1 MNILFLC
8 VGNSGRSQIAEGLAK
23 DMLPKSYDIRS
34 AGSNPAKNI
43 HSDAIFVMDEI
54 GIDISSH
61 KTKSIESLDKE
72 FVNKLDHVITLCAE
86 EVCPFVPSKAK
97 MIKISPSILNVD
109 DSKIEHVV
117 ENLDI
122 AGADYIHIDVMDGHF
137 VPNISMGPSIVKSV
151 RGKTSIP
158 FDVHLMID
166 PIEPYIDDFIKA
178 GADIISIHPEAND
191 NIEKCIDKIKSNNV
205 KAGLAINPDTNWEV
219 VIPFLD
225 KLDIIVVMSVHPGF
239 GGQKFIPSA
248 LEKLKLLRKK
258 IDETHPH
265 IELEIDGGVNFD
277 NIDSILKAG
286 ANVIVAGTTTFTG
299 GEKEYAN
306 NISKLRG

>member
-1 MNILFLC
+1 M
-8 VGNSGRSQIAEGLAK
+8 
-23 DMLPKSYDIRS
+23 
-34 AGSNPAKNI
+34 
-43 HSDAIFVMDEI
+43 
-54 GIDISSH
+54 
-61 KTKSIESLDKE
+61 T
-72 FVNKLDHVITLCAE
+72 NK
-86 EVCPFVPSKAK
+86 
-97 MIKISPSILNVD
+97 IKVSPSILASD
-109 DSKIEHVV
+109 FSKLGDEVAA
-117 ENLDI
+117 LAK
-122 AGADYIHIDVMDGHF
+122 AGADYIHVDVMDGHF

-151 RGKTSIP
+151 REKTSIP

-205 KAGLAINPDTNWEV
+205 KVGLAINPDTNWEV

-225 KLDIIVVMSVHPGF
+225 KLDMIVVMSVHPGF

-277 NIDSILKAG
+277 NIESILKAG

-299 GEKEYAN
+299 GEIEYAN

>member
-1 MNILFLC
+1 M
-8 VGNSGRSQIAEGLAK
+8 
-23 DMLPKSYDIRS
+23 
-34 AGSNPAKNI
+34 
-43 HSDAIFVMDEI
+43 
-54 GIDISSH
+54 
-61 KTKSIESLDKE
+61 T
-72 FVNKLDHVITLCAE
+72 NK
-86 EVCPFVPSKAK
+86 
-97 MIKISPSILNVD
+97 IKVSPSILASD
-109 DSKIEHVV
+109 FSKLGDEVAA
-117 ENLDI
+117 LAK
-122 AGADYIHIDVMDGHF
+122 AGADYIHVDVMDGHF

-239 GGQKFIPSA
+239 GGQKFISST

>member
-1 MNILFLC
+1 M
-8 VGNSGRSQIAEGLAK
+8 
-23 DMLPKSYDIRS
+23 
-34 AGSNPAKNI
+34 
-43 HSDAIFVMDEI
+43 
-54 GIDISSH
+54 
-61 KTKSIESLDKE
+61 T
-72 FVNKLDHVITLCAE
+72 NK
-86 EVCPFVPSKAK
+86 
-97 MIKISPSILNVD
+97 IKVSPSILASD
-109 DSKIEHVV
+109 FSKLGDEVAAIAK
-117 ENLDI
+117 
-122 AGADYIHIDVMDGHF
+122 AGADYIHVDVMDGHF

-151 RGKTSIP
+151 RGRTSIP

-225 KLDIIVVMSVHPGF
+225 KLDMIVVMSVHPGF

-277 NIDSILKAG
+277 NIESILKAG

-299 GEKEYAN
+299 GEIEYAN

>member
-1 MNILFLC
+1 M
-8 VGNSGRSQIAEGLAK
+8 
-23 DMLPKSYDIRS
+23 
-34 AGSNPAKNI
+34 
-43 HSDAIFVMDEI
+43 
-54 GIDISSH
+54 
-61 KTKSIESLDKE
+61 T
-72 FVNKLDHVITLCAE
+72 NK
-86 EVCPFVPSKAK
+86 
-97 MIKISPSILNVD
+97 IKVSPSILASD
-109 DSKIEHVV
+109 FSKLGDEVAA
-117 ENLDI
+117 LAK
-122 AGADYIHIDVMDGHF
+122 AGADYIHVDVMDGHF

-151 RGKTSIP
+151 RNKTSIP

-205 KAGLAINPDTNWEV
+205 KAGLAINPDTNWEI

>member
-1 MNILFLC
+1 M
-8 VGNSGRSQIAEGLAK
+8 
-23 DMLPKSYDIRS
+23 
-34 AGSNPAKNI
+34 
-43 HSDAIFVMDEI
+43 
-54 GIDISSH
+54 
-61 KTKSIESLDKE
+61 T
-72 FVNKLDHVITLCAE
+72 NK
-86 EVCPFVPSKAK
+86 
-97 MIKISPSILNVD
+97 IKVSPSILASD
-109 DSKIEHVV
+109 FSKLGDEVAAIAK
-117 ENLDI
+117 
-122 AGADYIHIDVMDGHF
+122 AGADYIHVDVMDGHF

-151 RGKTSIP
+151 RNKTSIP

-225 KLDIIVVMSVHPGF
+225 KLDMIVVMSVHPAF

>member
-1 MNILFLC
+1 M
-8 VGNSGRSQIAEGLAK
+8 
-23 DMLPKSYDIRS
+23 
-34 AGSNPAKNI
+34 
-43 HSDAIFVMDEI
+43 
-54 GIDISSH
+54 
-61 KTKSIESLDKE
+61 T
-72 FVNKLDHVITLCAE
+72 NK
-86 EVCPFVPSKAK
+86 
-97 MIKISPSILNVD
+97 IKVSPSILASD
-109 DSKIEHVV
+109 FSKLGDEVTA
-117 ENLDI
+117 LAK
-122 AGADYIHIDVMDGHF
+122 AGADYIHVDVMDGHF

-265 IELEIDGGVNFD
+265 IELEIDGGVNFE
-277 NIDSILKAG
+277 NIDSILEAG

>member
-1 MNILFLC
+1 M
-8 VGNSGRSQIAEGLAK
+8 
-23 DMLPKSYDIRS
+23 
-34 AGSNPAKNI
+34 
-43 HSDAIFVMDEI
+43 
-54 GIDISSH
+54 
-61 KTKSIESLDKE
+61 T
-72 FVNKLDHVITLCAE
+72 NK
-86 EVCPFVPSKAK
+86 
-97 MIKISPSILNVD
+97 IKVSPSILASD
-109 DSKIEHVV
+109 FSKLGDEVAAIAK
-117 ENLDI
+117 
-122 AGADYIHIDVMDGHF
+122 AGADYIHVDVMDGHF

-205 KAGLAINPDTNWEV
+205 KAGLAINPDTDWEV

-277 NIDSILKAG
+277 NIESILKAG

>member
-1 MNILFLC
+1 M
-8 VGNSGRSQIAEGLAK
+8 
-23 DMLPKSYDIRS
+23 
-34 AGSNPAKNI
+34 
-43 HSDAIFVMDEI
+43 
-54 GIDISSH
+54 
-61 KTKSIESLDKE
+61 T
-72 FVNKLDHVITLCAE
+72 NK
-86 EVCPFVPSKAK
+86 
-97 MIKISPSILNVD
+97 IKVSPSILASD
-109 DSKIEHVV
+109 FSKLGDEVAA
-117 ENLDI
+117 LAK
-122 AGADYIHIDVMDGHF
+122 AGADYIHVDVMDGHF

-151 RGKTSIP
+151 RGRTSIP

-225 KLDIIVVMSVHPGF
+225 KLDMIVVMSVHPGF

-277 NIDSILKAG
+277 NIESILKAG

>member
-1 MNILFLC
+1 MTN
-8 VGNSGRSQIAEGLAK
+8 
-23 DMLPKSYDIRS
+23 
-34 AGSNPAKNI
+34 
-43 HSDAIFVMDEI
+43 
-54 GIDISSH
+54 
-61 KTKSIESLDKE
+61 KTK
-72 FVNKLDHVITLCAE
+72 V
-86 EVCPFVPSKAK
+86 
-97 MIKISPSILNVD
+97 SPSILASD
-109 DSKIEHVV
+109 FSKLGDEVAA
-117 ENLDI
+117 LAK
-122 AGADYIHIDVMDGHF
+122 AGADYIHVDVMDGHF

>member
-1 MNILFLC
+1 M
-8 VGNSGRSQIAEGLAK
+8 
-23 DMLPKSYDIRS
+23 
-34 AGSNPAKNI
+34 
-43 HSDAIFVMDEI
+43 
-54 GIDISSH
+54 
-61 KTKSIESLDKE
+61 T
-72 FVNKLDHVITLCAE
+72 NK
-86 EVCPFVPSKAK
+86 
-97 MIKISPSILNVD
+97 IKVSPSILASD
-109 DSKIEHVV
+109 FSKLGDEVTA
-117 ENLDI
+117 LAK
-122 AGADYIHIDVMDGHF
+122 AGADYIHVDVMDGHF

-178 GADIISIHPEAND
+178 GADIISIHQEAND

-205 KAGLAINPDTNWEV
+205 KAGLAINPDTNWEI

-306 NISKLRG
+306 NISKLKG

>member
-1 MNILFLC
+1 M
-8 VGNSGRSQIAEGLAK
+8 
-23 DMLPKSYDIRS
+23 
-34 AGSNPAKNI
+34 
-43 HSDAIFVMDEI
+43 
-54 GIDISSH
+54 
-61 KTKSIESLDKE
+61 T
-72 FVNKLDHVITLCAE
+72 NK
-86 EVCPFVPSKAK
+86 
-97 MIKISPSILNVD
+97 IKVSPSILASD
-109 DSKIEHVV
+109 FSKLGDEVAA
-117 ENLDI
+117 LAK
-122 AGADYIHIDVMDGHF
+122 AGADYIHVDVMDGHF

-178 GADIISIHPEAND
+178 GADIISINPEAND

-205 KAGLAINPDTNWEV
+205 KAGLAINPDTNWEI

>member
-1 MNILFLC
+1 M
-8 VGNSGRSQIAEGLAK
+8 
-23 DMLPKSYDIRS
+23 
-34 AGSNPAKNI
+34 
-43 HSDAIFVMDEI
+43 
-54 GIDISSH
+54 
-61 KTKSIESLDKE
+61 T
-72 FVNKLDHVITLCAE
+72 NK
-86 EVCPFVPSKAK
+86 
-97 MIKISPSILNVD
+97 IKVSPSILASD
-109 DSKIEHVV
+109 FSKLGDEVAA
-117 ENLDI
+117 LAK
-122 AGADYIHIDVMDGHF
+122 AGADYIHVDVMDGHF

-166 PIEPYIDDFIKA
+166 PIEPYIDDFVKA

-191 NIEKCIDKIKSNNV
+191 DIEKCIDKIKSNNV

-239 GGQKFIPSA
+239 GGQKFISSA

-265 IELEIDGGVNFD
+265 IELEIDGGVNFE

>member
-1 MNILFLC
+1 M
-8 VGNSGRSQIAEGLAK
+8 
-23 DMLPKSYDIRS
+23 
-34 AGSNPAKNI
+34 
-43 HSDAIFVMDEI
+43 
-54 GIDISSH
+54 
-61 KTKSIESLDKE
+61 T
-72 FVNKLDHVITLCAE
+72 NK
-86 EVCPFVPSKAK
+86 
-97 MIKISPSILNVD
+97 IKVSPSILASD
-109 DSKIEHVV
+109 FSKLGDEVAA
-117 ENLDI
+117 LAK
-122 AGADYIHIDVMDGHF
+122 AGADYIHVDVMDGHF

-151 RGKTSIP
+151 RNKTSIP

-178 GADIISIHPEAND
+178 GANIISIHPEAND

-225 KLDIIVVMSVHPGF
+225 KLDMIVVMSVHPGF

-277 NIDSILKAG
+277 NIESILKAG

>member
-1 MNILFLC
+1 M
-8 VGNSGRSQIAEGLAK
+8 
-23 DMLPKSYDIRS
+23 
-34 AGSNPAKNI
+34 
-43 HSDAIFVMDEI
+43 
-54 GIDISSH
+54 
-61 KTKSIESLDKE
+61 T
-72 FVNKLDHVITLCAE
+72 NK
-86 EVCPFVPSKAK
+86 
-97 MIKISPSILNVD
+97 IKVSPSILASD
-109 DSKIEHVV
+109 FSKLGDEVAA
-117 ENLDI
+117 LAK
-122 AGADYIHIDVMDGHF
+122 AGADYIHVDVMDGHF
-137 VPNISMGPSIVKSV
+137 VPNISIGPSIVKSV